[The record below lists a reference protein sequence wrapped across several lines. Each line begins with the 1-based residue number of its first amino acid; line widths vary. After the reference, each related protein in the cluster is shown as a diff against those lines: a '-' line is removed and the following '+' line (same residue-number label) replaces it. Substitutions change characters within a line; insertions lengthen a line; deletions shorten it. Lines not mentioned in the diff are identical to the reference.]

1 MAKRARAKN
10 LRQQVTEERKRRTVL
25 FFTVAAAALI
35 YLSVTMIAGNM
46 GLFKYHELKSTRDR
60 LEKEIVT
67 LEEENESLKRHV
79 TALKEDGF
87 YIEKY
92 AREEYG
98 LAKPDE
104 YIFQFKEDAR

>member
-1 MAKRARAKN
+1 MAKQARAKN
-10 LRQQVTEERKRRTVL
+10 LRQQVVEERKRRNLL
-25 FFTVAAAALI
+25 FFTIAAAALI
-35 YLSVTMIAGNM
+35 YLGITLLAGNM
-46 GLFKYHELKSTRDR
+46 GFFKYRELKKAQHR
-60 LEKEIVT
+60 LERDIST
-67 LEEENESLKRHV
+67 LEEENRTLERHV
-79 TALKEDGF
+79 TALKEDRF